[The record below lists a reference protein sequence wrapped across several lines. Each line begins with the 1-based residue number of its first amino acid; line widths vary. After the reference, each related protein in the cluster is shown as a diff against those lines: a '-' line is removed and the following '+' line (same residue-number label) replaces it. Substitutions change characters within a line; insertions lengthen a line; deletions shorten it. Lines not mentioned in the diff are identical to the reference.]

1 MKKTMSVFIFL
12 LVVLSVTAQNEV
24 VDSVF
29 TGKMV
34 INKDSRLDILAK
46 NESRSNSY
54 STKSAKGYRLLVL
67 SSNDRQKVMDVRAK
81 LLQQYPEEKVYMAF
95 QNPFIKLKFG
105 DFVEKPDAEK
115 YKNLL
120 TRAHLVTTN
129 IYIVPEAV
137 ELKPDKNKG
146 KKEEN

>member
-1 MKKTMSVFIFL
+1 MKTTMSIVIFL

-24 VDSVF
+24 MDSVF

-54 STKSAKGYRLLVL
+54 SSKSAKGYRLLVL